1 MMKPPDMS
9 ILENIANKSCYDW
22 VYQHVA
28 FQVLFMYHGPTAICL
43 NFAGGCLM
51 HIEWPT
57 AKQLPT
63 WMIRP
68 QQIDAVFGPGLC
80 DGGLGPCNHHL
91 PS

>member
-1 MMKPPDMS
+1 
-9 ILENIANKSCYDW
+9 
-22 VYQHVA
+22 
-28 FQVLFMYHGPTAICL
+28 
-43 NFAGGCLM
+43 M

-80 DGGLGPCNHHL
+80 DGGLGPCNHHHLMQAEELSWWPL
-91 PS
+91 PSGAASQDPNCLESEK